1 MRARAVRIGAMAKQ
15 GAVAMGRAMRG
26 VLSSVLGVLL
36 PPRCLT
42 CGEIVAG
49 PDALCAACWGKV
61 DFIAPPFCACCGFPF
76 DFAPGEAGEAALCGA
91 CLAEPRDFDRARS
104 VFRYAPD
111 SRDMI
116 LAFKHR
122 DRTDAAPAF
131 AAWMA
136 RAGGQLIETADIV
149 APVPLHY
156 WRFVRRRYNQSAM
169 LAQLLA
175 RQADKSA
182 LLDLLLRVRATP
194 SQQGLSAQA
203 RKRNV
208 AGAFRLNPRHKAQ
221 LQDKAV
227 LLIDDVHTTG
237 ATLSACCAVLKRQGA
252 RSVDVLTLARVVRPE
267 IVCKSPY
274 QGLP

>member
-1 MRARAVRIGAMAKQ
+1 MERRPVRIGAMLGTA
-15 GAVAMGRAMRG
+15 ASFLGRAMRG
-26 VLSSVLGVLL
+26 AVSSGLAALL
-36 PPRCLT
+36 PPRCLL
-42 CGEIVAG
+42 CGEIVGG
-49 PDALCAACWGKV
+49 PDALCAPCWSKV
-61 DFIAPPFCACCGFPF
+61 DFIAPPFCACCGYPF
-76 DFAPGEAGEAALCGA
+76 EHPQGDVAGASALCGA
-91 CLAEPRDFDRARS
+91 CLTRKPRFARARS

-136 RAGGQLIETADIV
+136 RAGAELISQADVI

-175 RQADKSA
+175 RQARKA
-182 LLDLLLRVRATP
+182 AILDLLLRVRATP
-194 SQQGLSAQA
+194 AQQGLGAKA

-208 AGAFRLNPRHKAQ
+208 AGAFRVNPRHRAFVRGRS
-221 LQDKAV
+221 V
-227 LLIDDVHTTG
+227 LLIDDVYTTG
-237 ATLSACCAVLKRQGA
+237 ATIEACCAALRRGGA
-252 RSVDVLTLARVVRPE
+252 NSIEVLTLARVVRPE
-267 IVCKSPY
+267 IV
-274 QGLP
+274 